1 MKNEAYTMEEKVVK
15 NFEKNF
21 KKNIEK
27 EEKVI
32 EKEID
37 GEIYIKKGV
46 LTDKEAET
54 KLKEV
59 VDEIKKGRTD
69 QETVEV
75 LRPLFKKTIYQ
86 LETTEKKGDD
96 Y

>member
-15 NFEKNF
+15 DF

-27 EEKVI
+27 EEKII
-32 EKEID
+32 EKKID
-37 GEIYIKKGV
+37 GETWVKKNV
-46 LTDKEAET
+46 LTDAEVET
-54 KLKEV
+54 KLKEI

-69 QETVEV
+69 QEAANV